1 MPPVS
6 LNARTVIEQMEAVRE
21 RQPLI
26 QCLTNHVT
34 TGFVANALLAVGA
47 APAMV
52 DSAGESEIFARE
64 AADGVLVNL
73 GTPHPAQC
81 DGIRAID
88 YGADTMPPWVLDPVA
103 VGSLPVRT
111 DLAQELLSHSP
122 TVIRGNASEIVAL
135 AGFGRGGRGVDST
148 LGTDEAA
155 TAARDLAART
165 HGAVAVSGP
174 VDLIADASTTVRIA
188 NGDPMFTEITGGGCA
203 LGAVT
208 AAFVAVSPSPLV
220 GAASAAAVYAIAGEK
235 AAGSAAGPGT
245 FAVHLLD
252 ALRSLSAADIM
263 SRADIS

>member
-6 LNARTVIEQMEAVRE
+6 LDARTVIEQMEAVRE

-111 DLAQELLSHSP
+111 ALAQELLSHSP

-174 VDLIADASTTVRIA
+174 VDLIADASSTVRVA
-188 NGDPMFTEITGGGCA
+188 NGDPMFTEITGA
-203 LGAVT
+203 GAPSVRSPPRSSRSRRRPWSVRPPPRRCT
-208 AAFVAVSPSPLV
+208 PLRARRPPVMRLVPAPSPCTCWMHC
-220 GAASAAAVYAIAGEK
+220 
-235 AAGSAAGPGT
+235 GP
-245 FAVHLLD
+245 
-252 ALRSLSAADIM
+252 
-263 SRADIS
+263 SRPPTS